1 MADKLEV
8 HESTVCR
15 AVMNKY
21 ADTPQGII
29 ALKSLFTSCI
39 TQENGNE
46 VSSTLCKNKIRE
58 LIECEDKKHPLSD
71 EALTELLLK
80 ECGVKIARRTV
91 AKYREELKL
100 LPSSLRRER

>member
-1 MADKLEV
+1 M
-8 HESTVCR
+8 
-15 AVMNKY
+15 
-21 ADTPQGII
+21 
-29 ALKSLFTSCI
+29 
-39 TQENGNE
+39 
-46 VSSTLCKNKIRE
+46 SSTLCKNKIRE
-58 LIECEDKKHPLSD
+58 LVECEDKKHPLSD